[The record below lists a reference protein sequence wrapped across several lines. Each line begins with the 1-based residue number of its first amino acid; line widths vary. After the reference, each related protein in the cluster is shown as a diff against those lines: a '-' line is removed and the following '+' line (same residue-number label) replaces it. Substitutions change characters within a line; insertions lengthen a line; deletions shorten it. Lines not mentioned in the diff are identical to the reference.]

1 MARLFLGLDSS
12 TQSLTGIL
20 IDLDSGRVVQDLSLN
35 FDQALPRYGTRDGV
49 LRADDPTVIH
59 APPLM
64 WVEALDLLFTRLRD
78 AGVSM
83 QDILAVSGSGQQHGS
98 VYLTAE
104 APRRLANL
112 DPARPL
118 AEQLSD
124 LFSRPT
130 APIWMDSSTSAA
142 CADITNALGG
152 PANVAEATGSAAFE
166 RFTGPQIRKFQLQEP
181 EAYARTGHIAL
192 VSSFMCSL
200 LSGRIA
206 PIDPGDGAGMN
217 LMDIRTQGWHAKAL
231 QATAP
236 DLVRRLPPI
245 APSGTVVGPV
255 SRYFVTRYG
264 LSPACQSVIWSG
276 DNPCSIVGLGLVE
289 SGQAA
294 ISMGTSYVFMGTM
307 SECRVDPRGEGH
319 VFGSPAGGYMAL
331 NCFKNGGLARARIR
345 DQFGLDWSG
354 YRAAMDST
362 PPGNDGKLM
371 LPWFDTEIVPRVLI
385 PGVHRKGLTEDDR
398 GGNCRALVEAQ
409 MLAMRLHG
417 AWMGI
422 CPPVIFATGGAS
434 EDPSVLRIMAN
445 VFGCPVQPFSIT
457 KSAALGAALIAAHAG
472 LAHAGTPRPWPE
484 LVAPFTP
491 RDSSRRVN
499 PDSAA
504 QQTYERMLT
513 AYAQFEGETLS
524 KLQAK

>member
-35 FDQALPRYGTRDGV
+35 FDQVLPRYGTRDGV
-49 LRADDPTVIH
+49 LRVDDPTVIH
-59 APPLM
+59 APPLL

-78 AGVSM
+78 AGVPM
-83 QDILAVSGSGQQHGS
+83 QDIAAVSGSGQQHGS

-104 APRRLANL
+104 APRRLAGL

-118 AEQLSD
+118 VEQLKD
-124 LFSRPT
+124 LLSRPT
-130 APIWMDSSTSAA
+130 APIWMDSSTAAA
-142 CADITNALGG
+142 CADITAALGG
-152 PANVAEATGSAAFE
+152 PAKVAEATGSAAFE
-166 RFTGPQIRKFQLQEP
+166 RFTGPQIRKFYLQEP
-181 EAYARTGHIAL
+181 AAYARTGHIAL

-217 LMDIRTQGWHAKAL
+217 LMDIRSFTWHPEAI
-231 QATAP
+231 QATAA
-236 DLVRRLPPI
+236 DLARRLPPI

-255 SRYFVTRYG
+255 SPYFVRRYG
-264 LSPACQSVIWSG
+264 LSPSCRSVIWSG

-307 SECRVDPRGEGH
+307 SACQVDPRGEGH

-345 DQFGLDWSG
+345 DQFGLDWAG
-354 YRAAMDST
+354 FQTALEST
-362 PPGNDGKLM
+362 PPGNEGKLM
-371 LPWFDTEIVPRVLI
+371 LPWFDTEIVPRVLV
-385 PGVHRKGLTEDDR
+385 PGVHRKGLAENDR
-398 GGNCRALVEAQ
+398 AGNCRALVEAQ

-417 AWMGI
+417 EWMGI
-422 CPPVIFATGGAS
+422 RPPVLYATGGAS

-457 KSAALGAALIAAHAG
+457 KSAALGAALIAAQAG
-472 LAHAGTPRPWPE
+472 LAHAGIPQSWPE

-491 RDSSRRVN
+491 REVSRRIF
-499 PDSAA
+499 PEPAA
-504 QQTYERMLT
+504 QQTYERMLA
-513 AYAQFEGETLS
+513 AYAQFEKETLAAFS
-524 KLQAK
+524 